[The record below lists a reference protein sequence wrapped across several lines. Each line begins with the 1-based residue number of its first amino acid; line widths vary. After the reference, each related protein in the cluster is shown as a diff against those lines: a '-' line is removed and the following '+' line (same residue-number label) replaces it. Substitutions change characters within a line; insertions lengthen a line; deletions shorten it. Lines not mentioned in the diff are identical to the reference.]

1 MDKDLSVVGA
11 HRGSDFV
18 EGLLGDEVRTLVSGT
33 QDVGDMVGVL
43 GEVVSALP
51 VRGEEVVHERGGE
64 LFESAC
70 AGVADLVGEVIL
82 VAT

>member
-1 MDKDLSVVGA
+1 MGRSRSVDGA
-11 HRGSDFV
+11 HCGSDFL
-18 EGLLGDEVRTLVSGT
+18 EGLLGDFVRALVSDA

-51 VRGEEVVHERGGE
+51 VRGEEVVPERGGE
-64 LFESAC
+64 LFECAC